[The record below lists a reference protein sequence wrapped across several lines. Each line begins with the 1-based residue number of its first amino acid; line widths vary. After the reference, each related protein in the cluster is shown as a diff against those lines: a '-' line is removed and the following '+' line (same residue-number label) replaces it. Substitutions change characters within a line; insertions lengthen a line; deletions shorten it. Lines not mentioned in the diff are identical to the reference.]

1 MKLLRP
7 LVVLDLETTGLWIEK
22 DKIIEIGM
30 VKVNPDNTQE
40 TFVQRVNPGIPIPDE
55 VKTLT
60 GISND
65 DVRNAP
71 VFKDI
76 VSKVLQFIGGSDI
89 GGFNVEKYDI
99 PLLRREVH
107 EAGLELDMSVRTIV
121 DSQTVYI
128 INEKRNLASAYKF
141 YCGKDIQNAHTALA
155 DAAATLEILLQQ
167 IKNYGNGDESI
178 GSLAKFVFKKSEDFV
193 DPERKLRLWNGDYFL
208 TFGKYRNQSLK
219 EVMKADKSYLTWLSN
234 SDLNEKAKS
243 IISQTLKA

>member
-167 IKNYGNGDESI
+167 IKITGT
-178 GSLAKFVFKKSEDFV
+178 A
-193 DPERKLRLWNGDYFL
+193 
-208 TFGKYRNQSLK
+208 
-219 EVMKADKSYLTWLSN
+219 MKASGHWPSLS
-234 SDLNEKAKS
+234 LRKRRFC
-243 IISQTLKA
+243 